1 MVLAL
6 LVTGNSLY
14 AQYQD
19 VEEEYMLEEDG
30 FRWISMRKYD
40 AKTYEYTCGAKD
52 KNGKVIIP
60 LSTGLNSV
68 CYSNEDDEDYPPYF
82 MVTKGYCHGA
92 YTIDGRMIVAP
103 MNGRVYYD
111 IDSDVFVFKEY
122 EVEPVRGNSET
133 YYTNL
138 FSNNPW
144 YSLGVSLT
152 KNGEPYLSNKYIVS
166 YSKYYKVY
174 YPPITCTEPY
184 TSSSAPIL
192 NEDNLT
198 KGFLVVAAGAAII
211 AGISD
216 LLNSGKSKS
225 SSSSSNSSNNNKMNT
240 PPHKV
245 VTSMSNVD
253 ILGHYYQRAGFD
265 KEGYL
270 HVELRN
276 RNNYDVYVLLEAC
289 VDIENDKWVEL
300 VSMEP
305 GSNGNK
311 AFLRAGKAQD
321 MFFSTYSSY
330 KAKTISIKAVY

>member
-1 MVLAL
+1 M
-6 LVTGNSLY
+6 Y
-14 AQYQD
+14 
-19 VEEEYMLEEDG
+19 
-30 FRWISMRKYD
+30 
-40 AKTYEYTCGAKD
+40 
-52 KNGKVIIP
+52 GK
-60 LSTGLNSV
+60 
-68 CYSNEDDEDYPPYF
+68 
-82 MVTKGYCHGA
+82 
-92 YTIDGRMIVAP
+92 
-103 MNGRVYYD
+103 VYYD
-111 IDSDVFVFKEY
+111 NVSDVFVFQEY
-122 EVEPVRGNSET
+122 EVEPERSPGGLQDIESFI
-133 YYTNL
+133 TNL
-138 FSNNPW
+138 YSDNPW

-166 YSKYYKVY
+166 YSDYYKPY
-174 YPPITCTEPY
+174 TPPTTCTKPY